1 MALGGLNR
9 SVVVNPTWEYVWR
22 AVPCQCLARARRFR
36 GRAKCEHCYFLVET
50 SFAEVD
56 VNLEVDSLKDNGV
69 VKAIVGQ
76 KVNDDG
82 NGSDQALNAERDALQ

>member
-1 MALGGLNR
+1 
-9 SVVVNPTWEYVWR
+9 
-22 AVPCQCLARARRFR
+22 
-36 GRAKCEHCYFLVET
+36 
-50 SFAEVD
+50 VD
-56 VNLEVDSLKDNGV
+56 VNLEVDSLQDDGV